1 MVHIK
6 KTEKAKIE
14 KKKKSQPV
22 TIEQK
27 SSELLPSYK
36 IDRQNTII
44 TSNSIQEQEV
54 QK

>member
-1 MVHIK
+1 M
-6 KTEKAKIE
+6 
-14 KKKKSQPV
+14 
-22 TIEQK
+22 IEQK

-44 TSNSIQEQEV
+44 TYNSIQEWEV